1 MKRLA
6 LALVPAVLLSTA
18 GLARADVLS
27 LRVEGHL
34 GGAGG
39 TGLGGGAA
47 ASDAA
52 FFKGA
57 TGATWGFLVALEA
70 LFVEGWVE
78 HHQYADQE
86 DFLGT
91 WTQFMVGLDLDVEKT
106 RPAPKGADGKP
117 TGSPKRTGYF
127 EFGIGA
133 GFGVGTGQQ
142 VDPPLDASEVT
153 DRGFL
158 VEGKLG
164 AGMYVGNGLLGI
176 GVSLPVQAGYFFKSG
191 FANDEENQYYGAQ
204 AALLLVVRGKIKLK

>member
-1 MKRLA
+1 MNRLVLA
-6 LALVPAVLLSTA
+6 LAPAVLLATA
-18 GLARADVLS
+18 GSARADVLS

-39 TGLGGGAA
+39 AGLGGGQE

-52 FFKGA
+52 FFDGA
-57 TGATWGFLVALEA
+57 TGATWGFLVGLEA
-70 LFVEGWVE
+70 LFVDAWVE
-78 HHQYADQE
+78 HHQYADQD

-91 WTQFMVGLDLDVEKT
+91 WTQFMVGLDLDVERTKG
-106 RPAPKGADGKP
+106 PPKGEDGKP
-117 TGSPKRTGYF
+117 TGEKKRTGYF
-127 EFGIGA
+127 EFGLGV

-164 AGMYVGNGLLGI
+164 AGIYVANGLLGV

-191 FANDEENQYYGAQ
+191 FANDADNQYYGAQ
-204 AALLLVVRGKIKLK
+204 GALLLVVRGKIKLK

>member
-1 MKRLA
+1 MRKLA
-6 LALVPAVLLSTA
+6 LTVLPAFLITSA

-39 TGLGGGAA
+39 AGLGGGEE

-52 FFKGA
+52 FFEGA
-57 TGATWGFLVALEA
+57 TGATWGFLVGLEA
-70 LFVEGWVE
+70 LFIDGWIE
-78 HHQYADQE
+78 HHQYADQD

-91 WTQFMVGLDLDVEKT
+91 WTQFMVGLDLDVERVRK
-106 RPAPKGADGKP
+106 APKGDDGKA
-117 TGSPKRTGYF
+117 TGKPRRTGYL
-127 EFGIGA
+127 ELGFGV

-153 DRGFL
+153 DRGFV

-164 AGMYVGNGLLGI
+164 AGIYVANGLLGL

-191 FANDEENQYYGAQ
+191 FANDADNQYFGAQ
-204 AALLLVVRGKIKLK
+204 GALLLVVRGKIKLK